1 MRGRKTGG
9 RNGGT
14 LARVTDS
21 LEVLVSREGMRRAR
35 GGFSRALHGITEG
48 VAIAFDAIRTN
59 KLRSGLTVLG
69 VVIGVSTVMSMAS
82 IVSGIRGQIV
92 NTLEVIGPTT
102 FRIMRFFSATP
113 IDPDNLPREVRIRPV
128 LSWAEAEAIED
139 LPEIRYSAIWL
150 GVFERL
156 QYGDTRTQLSIVYG
170 ADDRFMEVLGGGM
183 MDGRIFTPTEARS
196 GASVVIL
203 EVDAAERVF
212 GRIDP
217 LGKTMRIGGKPLRV
231 IGLYRVPENIF
242 QPPGQEITA
251 IVPYLTSIRSWRY
264 DKANGLVILVKP
276 RETVSVA
283 RAMDA
288 TALQLRRMRS
298 LRPGDPDTFDMIT
311 SDQILGLFNQLTSVF
326 FLVMIVLSSVALMV
340 GGIGVMAIM
349 MVSVTDRTREI
360 GVRKAMGAT
369 RREIL
374 WQFLVEAATLTLV
387 GGALGV
393 LVGVLAGEGLKALL
407 GLESGVPVWSAV
419 VATAVSIAVG
429 LVFGLLPANRAS
441 KLDPVEALRYE

>member
-1 MRGRKTGG
+1 MHGAGWRG
-9 RNGGT
+9 
-14 LARVTDS
+14 LH
-21 LEVLVSREGMRRAR
+21 
-35 GGFSRALHGITEG
+35 ALGEG
-48 VAIAFDAIRTN
+48 VGIALDAIRTN
-59 KLRSGLTVLG
+59 KLRSALTILG

-82 IVSGIRGQIV
+82 IVGGIRGQIL
-92 NTLEVIGPTT
+92 NTLEVVGPTT
-102 FRIMRFFSATP
+102 FRIIRFFSSTP
-113 IDPDNLPREVRIRPV
+113 LDPDNLPREVRIRPV
-128 LSWAEAEAIED
+128 LSWDEAEAIER
-139 LPEIRYSAIWL
+139 LPEVRYAAIWL
-150 GVFERL
+150 GVYERL
-156 QYGDTRTQLSIVYG
+156 EYRETRTQISVIYG

-183 MDGRIFTPTEARS
+183 VRGRLFTPTEARA
-196 GASVVIL
+196 GAPVVIM
-203 EVDAAERVF
+203 EAEAAERIF
-212 GRIDP
+212 GRINP

-231 IGLYRVPENIF
+231 IGIYRTPENIF
-242 QPPGQEITA
+242 QAPGQEITA
-251 IVPYLTSIRSWRY
+251 IVPYLTATRAWRY
-264 DKANGLVILVKP
+264 DEANGLVILVKP
-276 RETVSVA
+276 RPGVSVP

-288 TALQLRRMRS
+288 TALQLRRMRR

-311 SDQILGLFNQLTSVF
+311 SDQILNVFNQLTGVF

-374 WQFLVEAATLTLV
+374 WQFLVEAATLTFV
-387 GGALGV
+387 GGAIGV
-393 LVGVLAGEGLKALL
+393 VFGVVAGQGLKGLL
-407 GLESGVPVWSAV
+407 SLQSGVPVWSAV